1 MARPT
6 EWRRQIDEYANL
18 VAKQNLHVV
27 QWPSID
33 ADETI
38 GRIRFSWQATHST
51 DQPFDAAGFVV
62 VTGIIVVPAGLDP
75 IELPFPFDSPN
86 EDWMWWETEV
96 FQTPAAVVSDS
107 TFFEVDAAPTGNLQ
121 RDCRAQ
127 RKADVSGSDVYF
139 IAQSSSLSAG
149 QSDFYL
155 SVATSMLVI
164 LPA

>member
-1 MARPT
+1 VARAT
-6 EWRRQIDEYANL
+6 EWRRQIDEYAND
-18 VAKQNLHVV
+18 VAKQNLHIV

-33 ADETI
+33 PDETI
-38 GRIRFSWQATHST
+38 GRIRFGWQATHST

-62 VTGIIVVPAGLDP
+62 VSAIIVVPAGLDP
-75 IELPFPFDSPN
+75 IELPSPVTDPN
-86 EDWMWWETEV
+86 EDWMWWETGV

-107 TFFEVDAAPTGNLQ
+107 SFFEVDSYPVGDLQ
-121 RDCRAQ
+121 RDVRSQ

-139 IAQSSSLSAG
+139 IAQSTTLSAG

-155 SVATSMLVI
+155 SVGVSMLVI

>member
-6 EWRRQIDEYANL
+6 EWRRQIDEYANS

-33 ADETI
+33 VGETI
-38 GRIRFSWQATHST
+38 GRIRFSWQATHSS
-51 DQPFDAAGFVV
+51 DQPFDSAGFVV
-62 VTGIIVVPAGLDP
+62 VSGIIVVPAGLDP

-96 FQTPAAVVSDS
+96 FQVSASSYDGS
-107 TFFEVDAAPTGNLQ
+107 GYFEVGAAPTVNLQ

-127 RKADVSGSDVYF
+127 RRADVSGSDVYF
-139 IAQSSSLSAG
+139 IAQSSDVSAG
-149 QSDFYL
+149 QSNFYL

-164 LPA
+164 LPS

>member
-6 EWRRQIDEYANL
+6 EWRRQIDEYANA

-33 ADETI
+33 EGETI
-38 GRIRFSWQATHST
+38 GRIRFGWQATHST

-62 VTGIIVVPAGLDP
+62 VSGITVVPSGFDP
-75 IELPFPFDSPN
+75 GELPFPFSNPDA
-86 EDWMWWETEV
+86 DWMWWETGI
-96 FQTPAAVVSDS
+96 FQTPSTSGSDPD
-107 TFFEVDAAPTGNLQ
+107 FFEVDAYPVGEIQ
-121 RDCRAQ
+121 RDVKSQ
-127 RKADVSGSDVYF
+127 RKSDVGGSDVYF
-139 IAQSSSLSAG
+139 IVQSSDLSSG

-155 SVATSMLVI
+155 TVGTSMLII